1 MSLSVETAARYP
13 GVSGGASTSDPELPP
28 DEQESDIFTELVDP
42 KLCSAGRRPMLF
54 FVGVTRLNRFD
65 LARTIVVHGGRLST
79 SPNGDMDR
87 RGIIPLAD
95 DQSRVK
101 RAGRHV
107 YSDRYI
113 AESIE
118 AGRALDLEDFRLGRR
133 KKPLSRTE
141 LVAAHAAAASG
152 LPMPQFPKA
161 GDAPPRKYV
170 RFSKEDDAL
179 LLAYAA
185 ASCDSSGVQRC
196 AEWAKARETK
206 VLGRSVSADSLRN
219 SYREH
224 LAPTKMPRK
233 ELDSHP
239 ANEIERRRSP
249 SRESERLSRSTGKSP
264 VACSDALCVNKRCH
278 HPPATF
284 DESTSGHGR
293 IEKNAKKYPSSHLR
307 RAVRSLSKKF
317 GVSERRAF
325 RVLKDCNSDVTRA
338 KVLLAA
344 IRNT

>member
-42 KLCSAGRRPMLF
+42 KLCSVGRRPMLF

-95 DQSRVK
+95 DQSRVQ
-101 RAGRHV
+101 RAGLHV
-107 YSDRYI
+107 YSDMYI

-152 LPMPQFPKA
+152 LPKA
-161 GDAPPRKYV
+161 GNAPPRKYV

-196 AEWAKARETK
+196 ADWAKASETK

-219 SYREH
+219 RYRKH

-239 ANEIERRRSP
+239 AIEIERRRSP
-249 SRESERLSRSTGKSP
+249 FRESERLSRSTGKSP
-264 VACSDALCVNKRCH
+264 VACSDALRVNKRCH
-278 HPPATF
+278 HPLATF

-293 IEKNAKKYPSSHLR
+293 IEKSAKKYPSSHLR

-338 KVLLAA
+338 NVLLAA